1 MRNMEKSRNFKV
13 VTKIKLQVFF
23 FFSHTHA
30 STDYPRRPEIIV
42 ESYESNQ
49 RGKRIRMVIKSDI

>member
-23 FFSHTHA
+23 FSHTHA
-30 STDYPRRPEIIV
+30 STDYPRRPGIIV
-42 ESYESNQ
+42 ESYETNQ